1 MKKLIF
7 SLIMFVAFI
16 NLNAQP
22 GMVNA
27 KTVDTVKGNENIYLS
42 AAVLGSKADVLT
54 LEADFSKISSAAGG
68 TAYLQGSVNG
78 TTYTTLTSQSGLFI
92 FYPNDTV
99 TITDNGTMKAIIID
113 NPLKYYRWFIDG
125 DVNDTVI
132 IKPYNI
138 YK

>member
-1 MKKLIF
+1 MKKILF

-22 GMVNA
+22 GIVNA

-42 AAVLGSKADVLT
+42 AAILGSKADVLT
-54 LEADFSKISSAAGG
+54 LEIDFSKISSAAGG
-68 TAYLQGSVNG
+68 TAYIQGSVNG
-78 TTYTTLTSQSGLFI
+78 TTYSTLTSTADLFI
-92 FYPNDTV
+92 FFPNDTV
-99 TITDNGTMKAIIID
+99 TITDAGTMKVIVKD
-113 NPLKYYRWFIDG
+113 NPLKFYRWFIDG

-132 IKPYNI
+132 CKPYNI